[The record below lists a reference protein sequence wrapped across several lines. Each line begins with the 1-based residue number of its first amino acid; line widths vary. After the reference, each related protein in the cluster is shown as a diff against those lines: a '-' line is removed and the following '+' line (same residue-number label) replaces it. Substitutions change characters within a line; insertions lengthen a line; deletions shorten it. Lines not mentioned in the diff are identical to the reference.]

1 MRMRFAL
8 SALIAAFAVA
18 VTVGGNAT
26 AANAASEPQI
36 YNTLD
41 EMYCC

>member
-1 MRMRFAL
+1 MRKRFAL
-8 SALIAAFAVA
+8 SALIAALAFA

-26 AANAASEPQI
+26 AANAESAPL

-41 EMYCC
+41 EMLCC